1 MIIQQNYSM
10 KIIGQGKQLP
20 SNINIH
26 LEKSEIAIYI
36 FCQCFDHYIAV
47 TSIEKSV
54 ETEP

>member
-1 MIIQQNYSM
+1 M

-26 LEKSEIAIYI
+26 LEKSETAIHM